1 MEAFCDGN
9 LDMPLRIQ
17 LLDWGETGNR
27 QVGYVDTTPRFLLG
41 AVTTEGNADRSRALD
56 IHRGNGDNV
65 RSTDKV
71 GILVVVEATLV
82 ENSLLDSLTII
93 VT

>member
-17 LLDWGETGNR
+17 LLDWEKTGDR
-27 QVGYVDTTPRFLLG
+27 KVGFVDTTPRLLLG
-41 AVTTEGNADRSRALD
+41 AVATEGNADRSRALD
-56 IHRGNGDNV
+56 ISEGNGDNV

-82 ENSLLDSLTII
+82 DNS
-93 VT
+93 